1 MSLREKLNK
10 GNFKLR
16 KTVGKVLT
24 EYIVETLGNDAE
36 VLHLLKQV
44 AFDYDLTDVSES
56 TVVGVDGCSCKLG
69 YDVNDAFVNVK
80 LECSK
85 GVVQFTLTYAAMFGT
100 LAVRGV
106 VVTITESSLEL
117 AKRMIDT
124 FAFKLLKD

>member
-1 MSLREKLNK
+1 MSLREQLNS

-16 KTVGKVLT
+16 KNVGKILS
-24 EYIVETLGNDAE
+24 EYIVETLGDDAE
-36 VLHLLKQV
+36 VLNLLKQV
-44 AFDYDLTDVSES
+44 AFDYDLTDLSES
-56 TVVGVDGCSCKLG
+56 KVVGIDGYSCKLG

-106 VVTITESSLEL
+106 VVTLTESGLDL

-124 FAFKLLKD
+124 FAFELLK

>member
-1 MSLREKLNK
+1 MTSK
-10 GNFKLR
+10 
-16 KTVGKVLT
+16 
-24 EYIVETLGNDAE
+24 
-36 VLHLLKQV
+36 
-44 AFDYDLTDVSES
+44 
-56 TVVGVDGCSCKLG
+56 VVGIDGYSCKLG

-124 FAFKLLKD
+124 FGSELLK

>member
-69 YDVNDAFVNVK
+69 YEVKDDLVNVK
-80 LECSK
+80 LDCSK
-85 GVVQFTLTYAAMFGT
+85 GVVQFTLTYAALFKT
-100 LAVRGV
+100 ISVRDIE
-106 VVTITESSLEL
+106 VTINESDLDL
-117 AKRMIDT
+117 AKRMIHT
-124 FAFKLLKD
+124 FVFELLK